1 MIKQY
6 KYWQVSENDIETDGL
21 LSITSIWSDEWHS
34 IRKMSEVRIN
44 DLRDIL
50 KEDIELYETINF
62 KKVDKRKISPALLEF
77 QKIIKE
83 YKNFYKKGS
92 DFDGK

>member
-21 LSITSIWSDEWHS
+21 LSIGSIWSDEWHS

-44 DLRDIL
+44 YLRDIL
-50 KEDIELYETINF
+50 KEDIELYETINL

-77 QKIIKE
+77 
-83 YKNFYKKGS
+83 
-92 DFDGK
+92 